1 MSYLAGIILFQKR
14 IIKFN
19 IVSEKTEINVK
30 ERIFTYRYNSRDKMI
45 NFIKGNNRYFN
56 SKRSIRVKSN
66 IMQGQFT
73 YIILSKL

>member
-14 IIKFN
+14 NIKFY
-19 IVSEKTEINVK
+19 IVSEKTGINVK
-30 ERIFTYRYNSRDKMI
+30 ERIFAYRYNSRDKMI
-45 NFIKGNNRYFN
+45 NFIKENNRYFN
-56 SKRSIRVKSN
+56 SKSTILVKSN